1 MLTIYSSV
9 NNKKRLEFVSNHLFN
24 HVLGTEFQI
33 VSNPSFY
40 RKQTGPCIN
49 YSEEPLDH
57 GLQIFPQG
65 LLSEN
70 GTHAIQDLHTAEWNG
85 LFCFFHTGR
94 GDIPFDLFAASFYL
108 LSLYEEY
115 LPSVL
120 DEHGRFDP
128 RNSLLFQNNCLETPI
143 IDRWAYQL
151 KESLKKSGY
160 STDDFRLRKYRA
172 VSTYDIDHPF
182 LYRYKGLI
190 KNTGGL
196 LRDGFKRDLN
206 AVKERLSVL
215 FHRSEDPYMHAL
227 RFIHAVENQARR
239 PYFLFVL
246 LGKRGEYG
254 RSTVYSPSGFYRYLK
269 SLNAVF
275 IGLHPSY
282 EALRPLKPLRP
293 LNPLRAE
300 KKSLEKK
307 LQKPIIFS
315 RQHFLRMLT
324 PDTFQALLQAGI
336 QEDFTLAFAKAPG
349 FRSGTAIPHFFYD
362 LQKEET
368 TPLLLHP
375 TVMMDSTL
383 IFHSGLSPDAA
394 LEKIKS
400 LIDACKQSGGDY
412 LSLWHNSNLAGSIEK
427 NPWIRVFIESHRY
440 AISMENH

>member
-9 NNKKRLEFVSNHLFN
+9 NNKKRLEFVSKHLFN
-24 HVLGTEFQI
+24 HLLGTESQI
-33 VSNPSFY
+33 ISDPSFY

-49 YSEEPLDH
+49 YSEEPLNH

-65 LLSEN
+65 LLSES
-70 GTHAIQDLHTAEWNG
+70 GIHAIQDLQKEEWNG

-120 DEHGRFDP
+120 DEHGRFDH
-128 RNSLLFQNNCLETPI
+128 RNSLLFRNNCLETPI

-151 KESLKKSGY
+151 KESLEKSGY
-160 STDDFRLRKYRA
+160 PTADFRLRKYRA
-172 VSTYDIDHPF
+172 ISTYDIDHPF

-190 KNTGGL
+190 KNKAGL
-196 LRDGFKRDLN
+196 LHDGFKRDFK
-206 AVKERLSVL
+206 AVRERLSVF
-215 FHRSEDPYMHAL
+215 FHRSEDPYMQAL
-227 RFIHAVENQARR
+227 RFIHAIENQAQRS
-239 PYFLFVL
+239 YYLFVL
-246 LGKRGEYG
+246 LGKRGKYG
-254 RSTVYSPSGFYRYLK
+254 RSTVYSPRDFYRYLK
-269 SLNAVF
+269 ELNSVF

-282 EALRPLKPLRP
+282 ETYKSNKTYKILIT
-293 LNPLRAE
+293 E
-300 KKSLEKK
+300 KATLEKN
-307 LQKPIIFS
+307 LQHPIIFS

-336 QEDFTLAFAKAPG
+336 HEDFTLAFAKAPG
-349 FRSGTAIPHFFYD
+349 FRSGTATPHFFYD

-368 TPLLLHP
+368 SSLLLHP

-383 IFHSGLSPDAA
+383 IFHSGLSPEAA

-400 LIDACKQSGGDY
+400 LIEACKQLGGDY
-412 LSLWHNSNLAGSIEK
+412 LSLWHNSNLAGSSEK

-440 AISMENH
+440 AISMENN